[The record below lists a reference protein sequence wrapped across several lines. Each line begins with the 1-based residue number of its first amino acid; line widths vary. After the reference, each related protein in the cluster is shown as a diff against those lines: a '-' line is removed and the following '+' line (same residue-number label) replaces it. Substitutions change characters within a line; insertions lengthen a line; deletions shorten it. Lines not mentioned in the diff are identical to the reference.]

1 MSSDLRPNIVM
12 ELSVCEARWCLDVS
26 INHSV
31 PIDRVAMQSRTRGI
45 LEPLI
50 YAIQR
55 SFTQRLSYFQ
65 LTVYHQ
71 SSIYSFITHSTN
83 LYKPKYQRPTY
94 KSSPLYS
101 IPIHH
106 YVFHHAQHQY
116 RSEHS
121 ACFHRHRPCTGHGY
135 LQSSPQSPFPLR
147 PLLLLPQQGGD
158 ALQSRSL
165 RAFQPRC
172 RGYCQANPTRIPSTS
187 SSRYRKEAHLFSYDC
202 V

>member
-12 ELSVCEARWCLDVS
+12 VLSVCEARWCLDVS

-55 SFTQRLSYFQ
+55 SFTQRSSYFQ

-71 SSIYSFITHSTN
+71 SSIYSFITHSYPTN
-83 LYKPKYQRPTY
+83 LYKPQYRRLTY
-94 KSSPLYS
+94 ISSPLPLV
-101 IPIHH
+101 PIHH
-106 YVFHHAQHQY
+106 CISHNVQHHYPA
-116 RSEHS
+116 EHS
-121 ACFHRHRPCTGHGY
+121 TSIHHHRPYTGHGY
-135 LQSSPQSPFPLR
+135 LQSPPQSPFPTR

-158 ALQSRSL
+158 TLQSRSL
-165 RAFQPRC
+165 RAIQPRC
-172 RGYCQANPTRIPSTS
+172 RGYC
-187 SSRYRKEAHLFSYDC
+187 
-202 V
+202 